1 MTAEHDRMRSIA
13 EALIEIGT
21 DKTVRLMLPGIEP
34 SMGKLAV
41 ALDGE
46 DSPPLESSLVGLYI
60 LLHNAGS
67 RYAPEELGML
77 KKRSGYL
84 NYPGGLLPIVLA
96 EQYIRTE
103 TVVFDLGA
111 GNGLQGLLLQRL
123 YPHRKTIQV
132 ELSGEMIRIGRI
144 FQHALHIDDERVEWL
159 NDDIMEVPLESA
171 DFIYLYR
178 PARPSGSGLDVYR
191 SIAARVAESDRPLV
205 IFSVA
210 DCLGRFLD
218 GSLSVVYSDGH
229 LTCFRRE

>member
-1 MTAEHDRMRSIA
+1 MTAEDDRMRSIA
-13 EALIEIGT
+13 EALIEVGM
-21 DKTVRLMLPGIEP
+21 DKTVRLMLPGIGP
-34 SMGKLAV
+34 SMDNLVV

-46 DSPPLESSLVGLYI
+46 DSPALESSLVGLYI

-67 RYAPEELGML
+67 WYVPEELEML

-84 NYPGGLLPIVLA
+84 NYPGGLLPIMMA
-96 EQYIRTE
+96 EQYIKPE
-103 TVVFDLGA
+103 TIVFDLGA

-123 YPHRKTIQV
+123 YPHRKTVQV
-132 ELSGEMIRIGRI
+132 ELSGEMIRVGRI
-144 FQHALHIDDERVEWL
+144 FQCALHIGDDRVEWL
-159 NDDIMEVPLESA
+159 NDDIVEVPLKPA

-178 PARPSGSGLDVYR
+178 PARPSGSGTEVYR
-191 SIAARVAESDRPLV
+191 RIAARVAESDRPLV

-218 GSLSVVYSDGH
+218 RSLSVVYSNGH